1 MLLSSTR
8 AFLLLF
14 VLLTHLTVTA
24 QFTDISE
31 VLGELPSVPT
41 SYNGNGVS
49 FADINGDGWDD
60 LSFGRGTNDPV
71 FFVNNEGVFEPATF
85 SIPNASGGQIHMLLW
100 ADYDNDGDMD
110 LLITLNPGKIEL
122 WQNDGNFNF
131 VNVSVEAGLDSPI
144 LNYSGAAFCDFD
156 HDGDLDLYVSKFY
169 HPNIGIS
176 DDRQGVFFRN
186 NGNGTFSEVT
196 NQIGL
201 TLGQRPVFQPVF
213 LDYDGDG
220 WEDLYLITD
229 RVFVENALFK
239 NNGDGTFTNVTI
251 ESGAGI
257 MICSMSGTVGDYDND
272 GDLDIFITN
281 SPTVGSKLL
290 RNNGNGTFD
299 DATEELGVGIHEIG
313 WGGLWL
319 DYDNDTYQD
328 LFASL
333 TTNVLPSFSGNRFY
347 RNNNGTVFTDVSD
360 DLGINDEIVQS
371 YVCAMADFNHD
382 GYYDFFLNNKL
393 GYTPTLFENNGG
405 NNNYLSVSLQGTIS
419 NNQGIGSWIKCYA
432 GGQSYVRFKLCG
444 ENLIGQN
451 GDRLIFGLKTNE
463 VVDSLV
469 VEWNRGTRD
478 VFYNLEVNQNIHVI
492 EGLSQYHAMYVVS
505 SGEGNLICEGQE
517 IVLEVGEFETYL
529 WSDGSTLDHLVV
541 TEPGVYSVAVLTP
554 YGIIFNF
561 PETEIVAAEESLIS
575 PLVNHQQCAGLSDAS
590 IELTIDGAPM
600 LSIQWS
606 EPDVSGLLADNLTP
620 GIYHIAA
627 TNVFGCTYSHEIHV
641 FEADPITTLSFTENV
656 SCFDASDGH
665 AMVLAFGGAPPYAY
679 DWLGLDPENLPAGDH
694 LMIVSDNNGC
704 SEALAFTVLSPDA
717 VDVNVSVVHAT
728 ENSLGSAAIQIYGG
742 SAPYSVLWSNSVN
755 DQFFVSDLTAGWH
768 FVQVIDANG
777 CEWQQEFEIMQLT
790 AVDERGIQTC
800 NFYPNPVNT
809 VLSVQNCMLQ
819 NAQISIFN
827 TSGQL
832 IKVFVGQDISQLD
845 LSSLTAG
852 VYLLTLQSNDGLI
865 RHRFV
870 KQ

>member
-1 MLLSSTR
+1 MMRAFLMLLLLSSY
-8 AFLLLF
+8 
-14 VLLTHLTVTA
+14 LTLTA

-31 VLGELPSVPT
+31 VLGDLPSVPT

-49 FADINGDGWDD
+49 FADFNGDGWDD
-60 LSFGRGTNDPV
+60 LSFGRGTNDPI
-71 FFVNNEGVFEPATF
+71 FFINNEGVFEPAPF
-85 SIPNASGGQIHMLLW
+85 SIPNVSGGQIHMLLW

-169 HPNIGIS
+169 HPTIGVS
-176 DDRQGVFFRN
+176 EDRQGVFFRN
-186 NGNGTFSEVT
+186 NGDGTFTEVT
-196 NQIGL
+196 NEIGL

-229 RVFVENALFK
+229 RVFVENALFR
-239 NNGDGTFTNVTI
+239 NNGDGTFTNVTV

-290 RNNGNGTFD
+290 RNNGNETFN

-319 DYDNDTYQD
+319 DYDNDSYQD

-333 TTNVLPSFSGNRFY
+333 TTNFIASFSGNRFY
-347 RNNNGTVFTDVSD
+347 RNNNGVDFTNVSA

-371 YVCAMADFNHD
+371 YVAAMADFNHD

-405 NNNYLSVSLQGTIS
+405 DNNYLSVSLQGTLS

-432 GGQSYVRFKLCG
+432 GGHSYVRFKLCG

-451 GDRLIFGLKTNE
+451 GDRLIFGLGDIE
-463 VVDSLV
+463 AVDSLV

-478 VFYNLEVNQNIHVI
+478 VFYNLHPNQNIHVV
-492 EGLSQYHAMYVVS
+492 EGLSQYDAMSVVS
-505 SGEGNLICEGQE
+505 SGEGNFICEGQE
-517 IVLEVGEFETYL
+517 IVLDVGDFETYL

-541 TEPGVYSVAVLTP
+541 TESGVYSVAVLTP
-554 YGIIFNF
+554 FGVIYNF
-561 PETEIVAAEESLIS
+561 PETEIVAAEESLIT
-575 PLVNHQQCAGLSDAS
+575 PMVNHQQCAGLSDAS
-590 IELTIDGAPM
+590 IELLIEGAPM
-600 LSIQWS
+600 LTVQWS
-606 EPDVSGLLADNLTP
+606 EPDVSGLLVGDLTP
-620 GIYHIAA
+620 GVYHVDA
-627 TNVFGCTYSHEIHV
+627 TNVFGCAYSHEVHI
-641 FEADPITTLSFTENV
+641 FEAEPITTLSFTEDV
-656 SCFDASDGH
+656 SCFDDSDGL
-665 AMVLAFGGAPPYAY
+665 AMVMAFGGAPPYSF

-694 LMIVSDNNGC
+694 LMIVSDSNGC
-704 SEALAFTVLSPDA
+704 GEALSFTIQSPEA
-717 VDVNVSVVHAT
+717 VEVNVSVVHAT
-728 ENSLGSAAIQIYGG
+728 EGSLGAAAIQVYGG
-742 SAPYSVLWSNSVN
+742 TPPYDVAWSNSPS
-755 DQFFVSDLTAGWH
+755 DQFFVSDLTAGWYS
-768 FVQVIDANG
+768 VLVIDANG
-777 CEWQQEFEIMQLT
+777 CEWLQEFEVMQLT
-790 AVDERGIQTC
+790 AVNDYDEQNC
-800 NFYPNPVNT
+800 HFYPNPVSTSLNI
-809 VLSVQNCMLQ
+809 QNCSLQ
-819 NAQISIFN
+819 NAQIFIYN

-832 IKVFVGQDISQLD
+832 VKIFNGQNTSQFD
-845 LSSLTAG
+845 LSFLTPG
-852 VYLLTLQSNDGLI
+852 VYVLTVQSNEGLI
-865 RHRFV
+865 RQRFV